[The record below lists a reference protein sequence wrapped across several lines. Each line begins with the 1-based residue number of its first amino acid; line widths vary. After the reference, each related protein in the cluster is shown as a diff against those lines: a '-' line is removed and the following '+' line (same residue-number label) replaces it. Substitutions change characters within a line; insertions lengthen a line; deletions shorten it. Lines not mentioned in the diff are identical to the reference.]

1 MSQSTIVC
9 RGITSGV
16 RGLKQGT
23 LRPDLVLLDDLQ
35 TAESAASP
43 EQVKK
48 LRDII
53 NKDILNLSSK
63 GKLTVIMTSTPIC
76 PEDLCSKIEADT
88 NWRTTKYPAIIRW
101 PRDVVDNPD
110 GGLWARYYRIFDRE
124 NAENKPHDESRQF
137 YLDNRKQMDEGA
149 ELFAPNRYKPEEHES
164 GL

>member
-1 MSQSTIVC
+1 M
-9 RGITSGV
+9 RGEVYEIWEKDDALRFLVSSGYIC
-16 RGLKQGT
+16 
-23 LRPDLVLLDDLQ
+23 
-35 TAESAASP
+35 E
-43 EQVKK
+43 VKNGK
-48 LRDII
+48 VSVVKTI

-63 GKLTVIMTSTPIC
+63 GKLSVIMTSTPIC
-76 PEDLCSKIEADT
+76 PEDLCSKIEADK
-88 NWRTTKYPAIIRW
+88 NWRTTKYPAIVRC
-101 PRDVVDNPD
+101 PRDVADNPD